1 MTNLMNLPKNWNPN
15 YMYNI
20 FKFLALFFF
29 TVQLNAQEILTV
41 EQAVRIALENNYQ
54 IRIASNDLEIDRTG
68 ANIGNAGILPTV
80 GATATSNNSIQNQ
93 SQTRADGNQIEL
105 DDARNNSLNYGVG
118 LTWTI
123 FDGFRMF
130 ARYDQLKEFEKLGE
144 AELQQVILARVSDV
158 MITYYDLVQ
167 QQQQL
172 SALDTTMVI
181 SEQRVD
187 LAQNRFTI
195 GKSSKLEV
203 LNAQVDLNTDK
214 TTILRQQEMYAN
226 TKIRLNEILG
236 RDPKIDFRV
245 VDEIPVQEELFL
257 PELER
262 LALEQ
267 NPALQA
273 QVINQNIAR
282 LQLKQVRA
290 DRFPTIIANTGYQF
304 NESESSLGFTTSATA
319 RGFNYGLTARLN
331 LFDGFTQNQNEKI
344 AKIQI
349 ENSEVVI
356 EQQQQTLLSQLG
368 MAYQTYLTNV
378 SLTELERNNE
388 VMARENLE
396 ITMEKFRIGTI
407 PTIEFRT
414 AQLNYINAVVR
425 HSNAKFQAKL
435 SEISLKEFAGTLSF

>member
-1 MTNLMNLPKNWNPN
+1 
-15 YMYNI
+15 MYNI